1 MVYDSTLCYKN
12 SERSQ
17 IQGIAKGFL
26 DDIALATVEE
36 QKLFKFTRTWNSI
49 WTIRHGSIT

>member
-36 QKLFKFTRTWNSI
+36 QKLFKFYEDMELYLDNKT
-49 WTIRHGSIT
+49 

>member
-12 SERSQ
+12 SGRSQ

-36 QKLFKFTRTWNSI
+36 QKLCKFMRTWNSI
-49 WTIRHGSIT
+49 WTIRHESIT